1 MKMRNR
7 SILCII
13 SLFLLLPLS
22 SLAQVGEHRN
32 DLAIGVNGGYMLSNV
47 GFVPKVNQ
55 TFHGGYTG
63 GLSIRYVCEK
73 YFNSICSIY
82 AELNYAQMG
91 WKEDILDREDQPV
104 INEETQQAESYS
116 RTLNYVQLP
125 VFARLGWGKEQK
137 GFQFFFQAG
146 PQLGYYLSDK
156 VTKNFELDKRN
167 SWKRANDEVHQDTMA
182 VENKLDYGIAAGIGM
197 EYSFPKL
204 GHFMLEARYYYGL
217 GNIYK
222 DTKRDYFGKSNN
234 SSIIVKLTYLFDLK
248 KTKQQLKK

>member
-7 SILCII
+7 SIFCII
-13 SLFLLLPLS
+13 SLLMLFPLS

-63 GLSIRYVCEK
+63 GLSLRYVCEK

-104 INEETQQAESYS
+104 INEETQQAESFS

-125 VFARLGWGKEQK
+125 IFARLGWGREQK
-137 GFQFFFQAG
+137 GVQFFFQAG

-248 KTKQQLKK
+248 KTKQ

>member
-146 PQLGYYLSDK
+146 PQLGYYLNDK
-156 VTKNFELDKRN
+156 VTKNFDLDKRN
-167 SWKRANDEVHQDTMA
+167 NWMRANDEVHQDTMA

-248 KTKQQLKK
+248 KTKQ

>member
-1 MKMRNR
+1 MASQPGALALIR
-7 SILCII
+7 SSCSKEDPIKGLGG
-13 SLFLLLPLS
+13 FLLLK
-22 SLAQVGEHRN
+22 H
-32 DLAIGVNGGYMLSNV
+32 
-47 GFVPKVNQ
+47 
-55 TFHGGYTG
+55 
-63 GLSIRYVCEK
+63 
-73 YFNSICSIY
+73 ICSIY

-104 INEETQQAESYS
+104 INEETQQAESFS

-125 VFARLGWGKEQK
+125 IFARLGWGREQK
-137 GFQFFFQAG
+137 GVQFFFQAG

-248 KTKQQLKK
+248 KTKQ

>member
-13 SLFLLLPLS
+13 SLLMLFPLS

-63 GLSIRYVCEK
+63 GLSFRYVCEK

-104 INEETQQAESYS
+104 INEETQQAESFS

-125 VFARLGWGKEQK
+125 IFARLGWGREQK
-137 GFQFFFQAG
+137 GVQFFFQAG

-248 KTKQQLKK
+248 KTKQ

>member
-13 SLFLLLPLS
+13 SLLMLFPLS

-63 GLSIRYVCEK
+63 GLSLRYVCEK

-91 WKEDILDREDQPV
+91 WKEDILDREDHPV
-104 INEETQQAESYS
+104 INEETQQAESFS

-125 VFARLGWGKEQK
+125 IFARLGWGREQK
-137 GFQFFFQAG
+137 GVQFFFQAG

-248 KTKQQLKK
+248 KTKQ

>member
-13 SLFLLLPLS
+13 SLLMLFPLS

-63 GLSIRYVCEK
+63 GLSLRYVCEK

-104 INEETQQAESYS
+104 INEETQQAESFS

-125 VFARLGWGKEQK
+125 IFARLGWGREQK
-137 GFQFFFQAG
+137 GVQFFFQAG

-182 VENKLDYGIAAGIGM
+182 VENKFDYGIAAGIGM

-248 KTKQQLKK
+248 KTKQ

>member
-13 SLFLLLPLS
+13 SLLMLFPLS

-63 GLSIRYVCEK
+63 GLSLRYVCEK

-146 PQLGYYLSDK
+146 PQLGYYLNDK
-156 VTKNFELDKRN
+156 VTKNFDLDKRN
-167 SWKRANDEVHQDTMA
+167 NWMRANDEVHQDTMA

-248 KTKQQLKK
+248 KTKQ

>member
-13 SLFLLLPLS
+13 SLLMLFPLS

-63 GLSIRYVCEK
+63 GLSLRYVCEK

-104 INEETQQAESYS
+104 INEETQQAESFS

-125 VFARLGWGKEQK
+125 IFARLGWGREQK
-137 GFQFFFQAG
+137 GVQFFFQAG

-234 SSIIVKLTYLFDLK
+234 SSIIVKLTYLFDLN
-248 KTKQQLKK
+248 KTKQ

>member
-1 MKMRNR
+1 MRNR

-13 SLFLLLPLS
+13 SLLMLFPLS

-63 GLSIRYVCEK
+63 GLSLRYVCEK

-104 INEETQQAESYS
+104 INEETQQAESFS

-125 VFARLGWGKEQK
+125 IFARLGWGREQK
-137 GFQFFFQAG
+137 GVQFFFQAG

-248 KTKQQLKK
+248 KTKQ

>member
-13 SLFLLLPLS
+13 SLLMLFPLS

-63 GLSIRYVCEK
+63 GLSLRYVCEK

-104 INEETQQAESYS
+104 INEETQQAESFS

-125 VFARLGWGKEQK
+125 IFARLGWGREQK
-137 GFQFFFQAG
+137 GVQFFFQAG

-156 VTKNFELDKRN
+156 VTKNFELNKRN

-248 KTKQQLKK
+248 KTKQ

>member
-13 SLFLLLPLS
+13 SLLMLFPLS

-63 GLSIRYVCEK
+63 GLSLRYVCEK

-104 INEETQQAESYS
+104 INEETQQAESFS

-125 VFARLGWGKEQK
+125 IFARLGWGREHK
-137 GFQFFFQAG
+137 GVQFFFQAG

-248 KTKQQLKK
+248 KTKQ

>member
-13 SLFLLLPLS
+13 SLLMLFPLS

-63 GLSIRYVCEK
+63 GLSLRYVCEK

-104 INEETQQAESYS
+104 INEETQQAESFS

-125 VFARLGWGKEQK
+125 IFARLGWGREQK
-137 GFQFFFQAG
+137 GVQFFFQAG

-248 KTKQQLKK
+248 KTKQYLK

>member
-13 SLFLLLPLS
+13 SLLMLFPLS

-32 DLAIGVNGGYMLSNV
+32 DLAIGANDGYMLSNV

-63 GLSIRYVCEK
+63 GLSLRYVCEK

-104 INEETQQAESYS
+104 INEETQQAESFS

-125 VFARLGWGKEQK
+125 IFARLGWGREQK
-137 GFQFFFQAG
+137 GVQFFFQAG

-248 KTKQQLKK
+248 KTKQ

>member
-1 MKMRNR
+1 MRNR

-146 PQLGYYLSDK
+146 PQLGYYLNDK
-156 VTKNFELDKRN
+156 VTKNFDLDKRN
-167 SWKRANDEVHQDTMA
+167 NWMRANDEVHQDTMA

-248 KTKQQLKK
+248 KTKQ

>member
-13 SLFLLLPLS
+13 SLLMLLPLS

-63 GLSIRYVCEK
+63 GLSLRYVCEK

-104 INEETQQAESYS
+104 INEETQQAESFS

-125 VFARLGWGKEQK
+125 IFARLGWGREQK
-137 GFQFFFQAG
+137 GVQFFFQAG

-248 KTKQQLKK
+248 KTKQ

>member
-1 MKMRNR
+1 MRNR

-13 SLFLLLPLS
+13 SLLMLFPLS
-22 SLAQVGEHRN
+22 SLAQVGEHRS

-63 GLSIRYVCEK
+63 GLSFRYVCEK

-125 VFARLGWGKEQK
+125 IFARLGWGSEQK
-137 GFQFFFQAG
+137 GVQFFFQAG

-182 VENKLDYGIAAGIGM
+182 VENNLDYGIAAGIGM

-204 GHFMLEARYYYGL
+204 GHLMLEARYYYGL

-248 KTKQQLKK
+248 KTKQ

>member
-13 SLFLLLPLS
+13 SLLMLFPLS

-63 GLSIRYVCEK
+63 GLSLRYVCEK

-104 INEETQQAESYS
+104 INEETQQAESFS

-125 VFARLGWGKEQK
+125 IFARLGWGREQK
-137 GFQFFFQAG
+137 GVQFFFQAG

-204 GHFMLEARYYYGL
+204 GHFMLETRYYYGL

-248 KTKQQLKK
+248 KTKQ

>member
-13 SLFLLLPLS
+13 SLLMLFPLS

-146 PQLGYYLSDK
+146 PQLGYYQNDK
-156 VTKNFELDKRN
+156 VTKNFDLDKRN
-167 SWKRANDEVHQDTMA
+167 NWMRANDEVHQDTMA

-248 KTKQQLKK
+248 KTKQ

>member
-13 SLFLLLPLS
+13 SLLMLFPLS
-22 SLAQVGEHRN
+22 SLAQVGEHRS

-63 GLSIRYVCEK
+63 GLSFRYVCEK

-125 VFARLGWGKEQK
+125 IFARLGWGSEQK
-137 GFQFFFQAG
+137 GVQFFFQAG

-182 VENKLDYGIAAGIGM
+182 VENNLDYGIAAGIGM

-204 GHFMLEARYYYGL
+204 GHLMLEARYYYGL

-248 KTKQQLKK
+248 KTKQ

>member
-1 MKMRNR
+1 MKMRHR

-13 SLFLLLPLS
+13 SLLMLFPLS

-63 GLSIRYVCEK
+63 GLSLRYVCEK

-104 INEETQQAESYS
+104 INEETQQAESFS

-125 VFARLGWGKEQK
+125 IFARLGWGREQK
-137 GFQFFFQAG
+137 GVQFFFQAG

-248 KTKQQLKK
+248 KTKQ

>member
-13 SLFLLLPLS
+13 SLLMLFPLS
-22 SLAQVGEHRN
+22 LLAQVGEHRN

-63 GLSIRYVCEK
+63 GLSLRYVCEK

-104 INEETQQAESYS
+104 INEETQQAESFS

-125 VFARLGWGKEQK
+125 IFARLGWGREQK
-137 GFQFFFQAG
+137 GVQFFFQAG

-248 KTKQQLKK
+248 KTKQ

>member
-7 SILCII
+7 SVLCII
-13 SLFLLLPLS
+13 SLLMLFPLS

-63 GLSIRYVCEK
+63 GLSLRYVCEK

-104 INEETQQAESYS
+104 INEETQQAESFS

-125 VFARLGWGKEQK
+125 IFARLGWGREQK
-137 GFQFFFQAG
+137 GVQFFFQAG

-248 KTKQQLKK
+248 KTKQ

>member
-13 SLFLLLPLS
+13 SLLMLFPLS

-55 TFHGGYTG
+55 TLHGGYTG
-63 GLSIRYVCEK
+63 GLSLRYVCEK

-104 INEETQQAESYS
+104 INEETQQAESFS

-125 VFARLGWGKEQK
+125 IFARLGWGREQK
-137 GFQFFFQAG
+137 GVQFFFQAG

-248 KTKQQLKK
+248 KTKQSLK

>member
-13 SLFLLLPLS
+13 SLLMLFPLS

-32 DLAIGVNGGYMLSNV
+32 DLAIGANGGYMLSNV

-63 GLSIRYVCEK
+63 GLSLRYVCEK

-104 INEETQQAESYS
+104 INEETQQAESFS

-125 VFARLGWGKEQK
+125 IFARLGWGREQK
-137 GFQFFFQAG
+137 GVQFFFQAG

-248 KTKQQLKK
+248 KTKQ

>member
-13 SLFLLLPLS
+13 SLLMLFPLS

-63 GLSIRYVCEK
+63 GLSLRYVCEK

-104 INEETQQAESYS
+104 INEETQQAESFS

-125 VFARLGWGKEQK
+125 IFARLGWGREQK
-137 GFQFFFQAG
+137 GVQFFFQAG

-156 VTKNFELDKRN
+156 VTKNFEPDKRN

-248 KTKQQLKK
+248 KTKQ

>member
-13 SLFLLLPLS
+13 SLLMLFPLS
-22 SLAQVGEHRN
+22 SLAQVGEHRS

-63 GLSIRYVCEK
+63 GLSFRYVCEK

-125 VFARLGWGKEQK
+125 IFARLGWGREQK
-137 GFQFFFQAG
+137 GVQFFFQAG

-167 SWKRANDEVHQDTMA
+167 SWKRANDEIHQDTMA

-204 GHFMLEARYYYGL
+204 GHLMLEARYYYGL

-248 KTKQQLKK
+248 KTKQ

>member
-13 SLFLLLPLS
+13 SLLMLFPLS

-104 INEETQQAESYS
+104 INEETQQAESFS

-125 VFARLGWGKEQK
+125 IFARLGWGREQK
-137 GFQFFFQAG
+137 GVQFFFQAG

-248 KTKQQLKK
+248 KTKQ

>member
-7 SILCII
+7 SILCLI
-13 SLFLLLPLS
+13 SLLMLFPLS

-63 GLSIRYVCEK
+63 GLSLRYVCEK

-104 INEETQQAESYS
+104 INEETQQAESFS

-125 VFARLGWGKEQK
+125 IFARLGWGREQK
-137 GFQFFFQAG
+137 GVQFFFQAG

-248 KTKQQLKK
+248 KTKQ

>member
-13 SLFLLLPLS
+13 SLLMLFPLS

-63 GLSIRYVCEK
+63 GLSLRYVCEK

-125 VFARLGWGKEQK
+125 IFARLGWGREQK
-137 GFQFFFQAG
+137 GVQFFFQAG

-248 KTKQQLKK
+248 KTKQ

>member
-13 SLFLLLPLS
+13 SLLMLFPLS

-63 GLSIRYVCEK
+63 GLSLRYVCEK

-104 INEETQQAESYS
+104 INEETQQAESFS

-125 VFARLGWGKEQK
+125 IFARLGWGREQK
-137 GFQFFFQAG
+137 GVQFFFQAG

-222 DTKRDYFGKSNN
+222 DSKRDYFGKSNN

-248 KTKQQLKK
+248 KTKQ

>member
-1 MKMRNR
+1 MRNR

-13 SLFLLLPLS
+13 SLLMLFPLS
-22 SLAQVGEHRN
+22 SLAQVGEHRS

-63 GLSIRYVCEK
+63 GLSFRYVCEK

-125 VFARLGWGKEQK
+125 IFARLGWGREQK
-137 GFQFFFQAG
+137 GVQFFFQAG

-167 SWKRANDEVHQDTMA
+167 SWKRANDEIHQDTMA

-204 GHFMLEARYYYGL
+204 GHLMLEARYYYGL

-248 KTKQQLKK
+248 KTKQ

>member
-13 SLFLLLPLS
+13 SLLMLFPLS

-55 TFHGGYTG
+55 TFHAGYTG
-63 GLSIRYVCEK
+63 GLSLRYVCEK

-104 INEETQQAESYS
+104 INEETQQAESFS

-125 VFARLGWGKEQK
+125 IFARLGWGREQK
-137 GFQFFFQAG
+137 GVQFFFQAG

-248 KTKQQLKK
+248 KTKQ

>member
-13 SLFLLLPLS
+13 SLLMLFPLS

-63 GLSIRYVCEK
+63 GLSFRYVCEK

-125 VFARLGWGKEQK
+125 IFARLGWGREQK
-137 GFQFFFQAG
+137 GVQFFFQAG

-182 VENKLDYGIAAGIGM
+182 VENNLDYGIAAGIGM

-204 GHFMLEARYYYGL
+204 GHLMLEARYYYGL

-248 KTKQQLKK
+248 KTKQ

>member
-13 SLFLLLPLS
+13 SLLMLLPLS
-22 SLAQVGEHRN
+22 SLAQVGEHRS

-63 GLSIRYVCEK
+63 GLSFRYVCEK

-125 VFARLGWGKEQK
+125 IFARLGWGREQK
-137 GFQFFFQAG
+137 GVQFFFQAG

-182 VENKLDYGIAAGIGM
+182 VENNLDYGIAAGIGM

-204 GHFMLEARYYYGL
+204 GHLMLEARYYYGL

-248 KTKQQLKK
+248 KTKQ

>member
-13 SLFLLLPLS
+13 SLLMLFPLS
-22 SLAQVGEHRN
+22 SLAQVGEHRS

-63 GLSIRYVCEK
+63 GLSFRYVCEK

-104 INEETQQAESYS
+104 INEETQQAESFS

-125 VFARLGWGKEQK
+125 IFARLGWGREQK
-137 GFQFFFQAG
+137 GVQFYFQAG

-204 GHFMLEARYYYGL
+204 GHLMLEARYYYGL

-248 KTKQQLKK
+248 KTKQ

>member
-13 SLFLLLPLS
+13 SLLMLFPLS

-32 DLAIGVNGGYMLSNV
+32 DLAIGANGGYMLSNV

-104 INEETQQAESYS
+104 INEETQQAESFS

-125 VFARLGWGKEQK
+125 IFARLGWGREQK
-137 GFQFFFQAG
+137 GVQFFFQAG

-248 KTKQQLKK
+248 KTKQ

>member
-1 MKMRNR
+1 
-7 SILCII
+7 
-13 SLFLLLPLS
+13 
-22 SLAQVGEHRN
+22 
-32 DLAIGVNGGYMLSNV
+32 
-47 GFVPKVNQ
+47 VNQ

-63 GLSIRYVCEK
+63 GLSLRYVCEK

-104 INEETQQAESYS
+104 INEETQQAESFS

-125 VFARLGWGKEQK
+125 VFARLGWGREQK
-137 GFQFFFQAG
+137 GVQFFFQAG

-248 KTKQQLKK
+248 KTKQ

>member
-104 INEETQQAESYS
+104 INEETQQAESFS

-146 PQLGYYLSDK
+146 PQLGYYLNDK
-156 VTKNFELDKRN
+156 VTKNFDLDKRN
-167 SWKRANDEVHQDTMA
+167 NWMRANDEVHQDTMA

-248 KTKQQLKK
+248 KTKQSLK